1 MNINHE
7 INKLV
12 QYAIRKLIIE
22 EEDYFYVAN
31 KVCDLLNLTSFA
43 FEPINQSIELHETLN
58 HILDYAYEN
67 SIISMN
73 DETNRDLL
81 DAKIMDIF
89 VSKPSEIIKR
99 FYQEYK
105 INSTLATDH
114 YYQFC
119 QDINYIRMDRIKK
132 NINWKSKN
140 EFGMLD
146 MSINLSKPEK
156 DPKTIAMA
164 KLVKSTGYPKCL
176 LCKENVGFS
185 GGLNHPARQNHRIIP
200 IKINQEKF
208 YFQYSPYIYY
218 NEHAIVLMDEHIDMD
233 VTDKTF
239 KRLTDFVD
247 LFPGYFLGSNA
258 GLPIVGGSI
267 LNHEHYQGGKYHFP
281 IEDAKSIVSYI
292 HPDFPECTMEVLY
305 WPTST
310 VRIKSMIN
318 SHIWDLSTMIYQKWT
333 DYEDEEAGIIPF
345 TGSTPHNA
353 ITPICRKRSGVYEMD
368 MVLRN
373 NRTNQ
378 DFPDGVFHPHPETH
392 HIKKENIGLIEVM
405 GLAILPGR
413 LKLELESIKE
423 YVVHQTTLPK
433 DCHYHQNWAI
443 ELKAKWNKKTP
454 IDQFIQDEVG
464 NKFLQAIQ
472 DAGVYKQTPDGLN
485 QFNKFMEHCGFKI
498 Q

>member
-1 MNINHE
+1 
-7 INKLV
+7 
-12 QYAIRKLIIE
+12 
-22 EEDYFYVAN
+22 
-31 KVCDLLNLTSFA
+31 
-43 FEPINQSIELHETLN
+43 
-58 HILDYAYEN
+58 
-67 SIISMN
+67 
-73 DETNRDLL
+73 
-81 DAKIMDIF
+81 
-89 VSKPSEIIKR
+89 
-99 FYQEYK
+99 
-105 INSTLATDH
+105 
-114 YYQFC
+114 
-119 QDINYIRMDRIKK
+119 
-132 NINWKSKN
+132 
-140 EFGMLD
+140 
-146 MSINLSKPEK
+146 
-156 DPKTIAMA
+156 
-164 KLVKSTGYPKCL
+164 
-176 LCKENVGFS
+176 
-185 GGLNHPARQNHRIIP
+185 
-200 IKINQEKF
+200 
-208 YFQYSPYIYY
+208 
-218 NEHAIVLMDEHIDMD
+218 
-233 VTDKTF
+233 
-239 KRLTDFVD
+239 
-247 LFPGYFLGSNA
+247 
-258 GLPIVGGSI
+258 
-267 LNHEHYQGGKYHFP
+267 
-281 IEDAKSIVSYI
+281 
-292 HPDFPECTMEVLY
+292 
-305 WPTST
+305 
-310 VRIKSMIN
+310 
-318 SHIWDLSTMIYQKWT
+318 MIYQKWT

-433 DCHYHQNWAI
+433 DCHYHQHWAI